1 MRNKKNKKEK
11 HKNSKN
17 KENIGKNFHKE
28 KNSGEK
34 NYNIKK
40 ENQKIKKSE
49 LKEERELKYL
59 RQVLSEYEFT
69 FQEILQLLEWSQ
81 KKRKMY
87 KQILSA
93 WEERGDIYLKRNGK
107 YTLPEKEGF
116 VKGEISVSS
125 GNFGFL
131 DVDGE
136 PSIFVPGTYLN
147 TAMNGDTVLVRILK
161 QSSDNKKREGEVYK
175 VIKRNRD
182 VIVGVFEHSLNFGF
196 VRPRDSP
203 KDIYIPKKL
212 IKGAK
217 TGDLVAVKVDFWGD
231 EERKPEGEVVSIL
244 GSPKDTQ
251 ALISS
256 LLLNEGIEEKFP
268 NEVLQ
273 ELDKIDENISNEL
286 KNRKD
291 LRNLDIITIDGSDA
305 KDLDDAVY
313 VEKIETGYKLFVSI
327 ADVSYYVKENT
338 ELDME
343 ALKRGNSIYLVDRVI
358 PMLPQKLSNNL
369 CSLNPNED
377 KLTFTVE
384 MELDSKGKVIK
395 NDFYKSVIKSKYRMT
410 YENVNK
416 IFEKNEESEE
426 YKNLYDKYR
435 KIDDMLKNMLEL
447 SKIIRNNKKRRGSI
461 DFELPEIK
469 VDLDENKAVKDIILR
484 SRGEAERIIEDFMV
498 IANETVAEKLFW
510 EEIPAIY
517 RVHEDPDKAKI
528 QALNETLIKF
538 GYSIKGLEEIHPG
551 KFQNIIER
559 TTGLPEG
566 YLIHKLILRAMQ
578 RARYANK
585 NLGHFGLASKYY
597 LHFTSPI
604 RRYSDLIVHR
614 MLGRSI
620 EKFMSEK
627 EKTKYTADFEVIAK
641 SISRTERVA
650 DKLEE
655 DSIKIKLIEYM
666 KDKIGEVYV
675 ARLSGMNKNKIFMEL
690 TNHVEV
696 VYNVTTARDNFI
708 YDEENFKIVDK
719 RNNESYTMGS
729 TMKVIIVSAS
739 YSKMEIEVI
748 PYVEEKMKIEEVE
761 EE

>member
-1 MRNKKNKKEK
+1 MGNKKKKER
-11 HKNSKN
+11 HRNI
-17 KENIGKNFHKE
+17 ENNDKDFHKE
-28 KNSGEK
+28 KRFGKK
-34 NYNIKK
+34 NYNTKK
-40 ENQKIKKSE
+40 ENQKTPKME

-59 RQVLSEYEFT
+59 KQVLSEYEFT

-87 KQILSA
+87 KQLLNA
-93 WEERGDIYLKRNGK
+93 WEESGEIYLKRNGK

-116 VKGEISVSS
+116 VKGEISISS

-131 DVDGE
+131 DINGQASVF
-136 PSIFVPGTYLN
+136 IPGAYLN

-161 QSSDNKKREGEVYK
+161 ESSDNKKREGEVYK

-182 VIVGVFEHSLNFGF
+182 VIVGVFEHNLSFGF
-196 VRPRDSP
+196 VRPRNSP

-231 EERKPEGEVVSIL
+231 EERKPEGGIVSIL
-244 GSPKDTQ
+244 GSPKDTE

-273 ELDKIDENISNEL
+273 ELDKIDENFSDEL
-286 KNRKD
+286 ENRKD
-291 LRNLDIITIDGSDA
+291 LRHLDIITIDGSDA

-313 VEKIETGYKLFVSI
+313 VEKTEDGYKLFVSI
-327 ADVSYYVKENT
+327 ADVSYYVRENT
-338 ELDME
+338 ELDTE

-358 PMLPQKLSNNL
+358 PMLPRKLSNNL

-384 MELDSKGKVIK
+384 MDLDKRGKVIK

-410 YENVNK
+410 YENVNT
-416 IFEKNEESEE
+416 ILEKNEESEE
-426 YKNLYDKYR
+426 YRNLYDKYR

-447 SKIIRNNKKRRGSI
+447 SKIIRSNKKRRGSI

-469 VDLDENKAVKDIILR
+469 VVLDENKAVKDIVLR

-517 RVHEDPDKAKI
+517 RVHEDPDKAKV

-538 GYSIKGLEEIHPG
+538 GYSLKGLEEIHPG

-627 EKTKYTADFEVIAK
+627 EKAKYGANFEAIAS

-655 DSIKIKLIEYM
+655 DSVKIKLIEYM
-666 KDKIGEVYV
+666 QDKIGQVYV

-690 TNHVEV
+690 ENHVEV

-729 TMKVIIVSAS
+729 TMKVSIVSAS
-739 YSKMEIEVI
+739 YAKMEIEVI
-748 PYVEEKMKIEEVE
+748 PYVEEKVKIDETE

>member
-1 MRNKKNKKEK
+1 MGNKKKKER
-11 HKNSKN
+11 HRNI
-17 KENIGKNFHKE
+17 ENNDKDFHKE
-28 KNSGEK
+28 KRFGKK
-34 NYNIKK
+34 NYNPKK
-40 ENQKIKKSE
+40 ENQKTPKIE

-59 RQVLSEYEFT
+59 KQVLSEYEFT

-87 KQILSA
+87 KQLLNA
-93 WEERGDIYLKRNGK
+93 WEESGEIYLKRNGK

-116 VKGEISVSS
+116 VKGEISISS

-131 DVDGE
+131 DINGQASVF
-136 PSIFVPGTYLN
+136 IPGAYLN

-161 QSSDNKKREGEVYK
+161 ESSDNKKREGEVYK

-182 VIVGVFEHSLNFGF
+182 VIVGVFEHNLSFGF
-196 VRPRDSP
+196 VRPRNSP

-231 EERKPEGEVVSIL
+231 DERKPEGGIVSIL
-244 GSPKDTQ
+244 GSPKDTE

-273 ELDKIDENISNEL
+273 ELDKIDEDFSDEL
-286 KNRKD
+286 ENRKD
-291 LRNLDIITIDGSDA
+291 LRHLDIITIDGSDA

-313 VEKIETGYKLFVSI
+313 VEKTEDGYKLFVSI
-327 ADVSYYVKENT
+327 ADVSYYVRENT
-338 ELDME
+338 ELDTD

-358 PMLPQKLSNNL
+358 PMLPRKLSNNL

-384 MELDSKGKVIK
+384 MDLDKRGKVVK

-410 YENVNK
+410 YENVNT
-416 IFEKNEESEE
+416 ILEKNEESEE
-426 YKNLYDKYR
+426 YRNLYDKYR
-435 KIDDMLKNMLEL
+435 KIDEMLKNMLEL

-469 VDLDENKAVKDIILR
+469 VVLDENKAVKDIVLR

-517 RVHEDPDKAKI
+517 RVHEDPDKTKV

-538 GYSIKGLEEIHPG
+538 GYSLKGLEEIHPG

-620 EKFMSEK
+620 EKFMNEK
-627 EKTKYTADFEVIAK
+627 EKAKYGANFEAIAS

-655 DSIKIKLIEYM
+655 DSVKIKLIEYM
-666 KDKIGEVYV
+666 QDKIGQVYI

-690 TNHVEV
+690 ENHIEV

-729 TMKVIIVSAS
+729 TMKVSIVSAS
-739 YSKMEIEVI
+739 YAKMEIEVV
-748 PYVEEKMKIEEVE
+748 PYVEEKVKIDEVE
-761 EE
+761 VE

>member
-1 MRNKKNKKEK
+1 MGNKKKKER
-11 HKNSKN
+11 HRNIENSDKD
-17 KENIGKNFHKE
+17 FHKE
-28 KNSGEK
+28 KRFGKK
-34 NYNIKK
+34 NYNAKK
-40 ENQKIKKSE
+40 ENQKTPKME

-59 RQVLSEYEFT
+59 KQVLSEYEFT

-87 KQILSA
+87 KQLLNA
-93 WEERGDIYLKRNGK
+93 WEESGEIYLKRNGK

-116 VKGEISVSS
+116 VKGEISISS

-131 DVDGE
+131 DINGQASVF
-136 PSIFVPGTYLN
+136 IPGTYLN

-161 QSSDNKKREGEVYK
+161 ESSDNKKREGEVYK
-175 VIKRNRD
+175 VIKRNRN
-182 VIVGVFEHSLNFGF
+182 VIVGVFEHNLSFGF
-196 VRPRDSP
+196 VRPRNSP

-212 IKGAK
+212 IRGAK

-231 EERKPEGEVVSIL
+231 DERKPEGGIVSIL
-244 GSPKDTQ
+244 GSPKDTE

-273 ELDKIDENISNEL
+273 ELDKIDEDFSDEL
-286 KNRKD
+286 ENRKD
-291 LRNLDIITIDGSDA
+291 LRHLDIITIDGSDA

-313 VEKIETGYKLFVSI
+313 VEKTEDGYKLFVSI
-327 ADVSYYVKENT
+327 ADVSYYVRENT
-338 ELDME
+338 ELDTE

-358 PMLPQKLSNNL
+358 PMLPRKLSNNL

-377 KLTFTVE
+377 KLAFTVE
-384 MELDSKGKVIK
+384 MDLDKRGKVIK

-410 YENVNK
+410 YENVNT
-416 IFEKNEESEE
+416 ILEKDEDLEE
-426 YKNLYDKYR
+426 YRKLYDKYR
-435 KIDDMLKNMLEL
+435 KIDEMLKNMLEL
-447 SKIIRNNKKRRGSI
+447 SKIIRSNKKRRGSI

-469 VDLDENKAVKDIILR
+469 VVLDENKAVKDIVLR

-517 RVHEDPDKAKI
+517 RVHEDPDKAKV

-538 GYSIKGLEEIHPG
+538 GYSLKGLEEIHPG

-627 EKTKYTADFEVIAK
+627 EKAKYGANFEAIAS
-641 SISRTERVA
+641 SISRTERLA

-655 DSIKIKLIEYM
+655 DSVKIKLIEYM
-666 KDKIGEVYV
+666 QDKIGQVYV

-690 TNHVEV
+690 ENHIEV

-729 TMKVIIVSAS
+729 TMKVSIVSAS
-739 YSKMEIEVI
+739 YAKMEIEVI
-748 PYVEEKMKIEEVE
+748 PYVEERVKIDETE

>member
-1 MRNKKNKKEK
+1 MGNKKKKER
-11 HKNSKN
+11 HRNI
-17 KENIGKNFHKE
+17 ENNDKDFHKE
-28 KNSGEK
+28 KRFGKK
-34 NYNIKK
+34 NYNAKK
-40 ENQKIKKSE
+40 ENQKTPKME
-49 LKEERELKYL
+49 FKEERELKYL
-59 RQVLSEYEFT
+59 KQVLSEYEFT

-87 KQILSA
+87 KQLLNA
-93 WEERGDIYLKRNGK
+93 WEESGEIYLKRNGK

-116 VKGEISVSS
+116 VKGEISISS

-131 DVDGE
+131 DINGQASVF
-136 PSIFVPGTYLN
+136 IPGAYLN

-161 QSSDNKKREGEVYK
+161 ESSDNKKREGEVYK

-182 VIVGVFEHSLNFGF
+182 VIVGVFEHNLSFGF
-196 VRPRDSP
+196 VRPRNSP

-231 EERKPEGEVVSIL
+231 EERKPEGGIVSIL
-244 GSPKDTQ
+244 GSPKDTE

-273 ELDKIDENISNEL
+273 ELDKIDEDFSDEL
-286 KNRKD
+286 ENRKD
-291 LRNLDIITIDGSDA
+291 LRHLDIITIDGSDA

-313 VEKIETGYKLFVSI
+313 VEKTEDGYKLFVSI
-327 ADVSYYVKENT
+327 ADVSYYVRENT
-338 ELDME
+338 ELDTE

-358 PMLPQKLSNNL
+358 PMLPRKLSNNL

-384 MELDSKGKVIK
+384 MDLDKRGKVIK

-410 YENVNK
+410 YENVNT
-416 IFEKNEESEE
+416 ILEKDEDLEE
-426 YKNLYDKYR
+426 YRKLYDKYR
-435 KIDDMLKNMLEL
+435 KIDEMLKNMLEL
-447 SKIIRNNKKRRGSI
+447 SKIIRSNKKRRGSI

-469 VDLDENKAVKDIILR
+469 VVLDENKAVKDIVLR

-517 RVHEDPDKAKI
+517 RVHEDPDKAKV

-538 GYSIKGLEEIHPG
+538 GYSLKGLEEIHPG

-627 EKTKYTADFEVIAK
+627 EKAKYGANFEAIAS
-641 SISRTERVA
+641 SISRTERLA

-655 DSIKIKLIEYM
+655 DSVKIKLIEYM
-666 KDKIGEVYV
+666 QDKIGQVYV

-690 TNHVEV
+690 ENHIEV

-729 TMKVIIVSAS
+729 TMKVSIVSAS
-739 YSKMEIEVI
+739 YAKMEIEVI
-748 PYVEEKMKIEEVE
+748 PYVEEKVKIEEME

>member
-1 MRNKKNKKEK
+1 MGNKKKKER
-11 HKNSKN
+11 HRNI
-17 KENIGKNFHKE
+17 ENNDKDFHKE
-28 KNSGEK
+28 KRFGKK
-34 NYNIKK
+34 NYNAKK
-40 ENQKIKKSE
+40 ENQKTPKME

-59 RQVLSEYEFT
+59 KQVLSEYEFT

-81 KKRKMY
+81 KRRKMY
-87 KQILSA
+87 KQLLNA
-93 WEERGDIYLKRNGK
+93 WEESGEIYLKRNGK

-116 VKGEISVSS
+116 VKGEISISS

-131 DVDGE
+131 DINGQASVF
-136 PSIFVPGTYLN
+136 IPGAYLN

-161 QSSDNKKREGEVYK
+161 ESSDNKKREGEVYK

-182 VIVGVFEHSLNFGF
+182 VIVGVFEHNLSFGF
-196 VRPRDSP
+196 VRPRNSP

-217 TGDLVAVKVDFWGD
+217 TGDLVAVKVDFWGND
-231 EERKPEGEVVSIL
+231 ERKPEGGIVSIL
-244 GSPKDTQ
+244 GSPKDTE

-273 ELDKIDENISNEL
+273 ELDKIDEDFSDEL
-286 KNRKD
+286 ENRKD
-291 LRNLDIITIDGSDA
+291 LRHLDIITIDGSDA

-313 VEKIETGYKLFVSI
+313 VEKTEDGYKLFVSI

-338 ELDME
+338 ELDTE

-358 PMLPQKLSNNL
+358 PMLPRKLSNNL

-384 MELDSKGKVIK
+384 MDLDKRGKVIK

-410 YENVNK
+410 YENVNT
-416 IFEKNEESEE
+416 ILEKNEESEE
-426 YKNLYDKYR
+426 YRNLYDKYR

-447 SKIIRNNKKRRGSI
+447 SKIIRSNKKRRGSI

-469 VDLDENKAVKDIILR
+469 VVLDENKAVKDIVLR

-517 RVHEDPDKAKI
+517 RVHEDPDKAKV

-538 GYSIKGLEEIHPG
+538 GYSLKGLEEIHPG

-627 EKTKYTADFEVIAK
+627 EKAKYGANFEAIAS

-655 DSIKIKLIEYM
+655 DSVKIKLIEYM
-666 KDKIGEVYV
+666 QDKIGQVYV

-690 TNHVEV
+690 ENHIEV

-729 TMKVIIVSAS
+729 TMKVSIVSAS
-739 YSKMEIEVI
+739 YAKMEIEVI
-748 PYVEEKMKIEEVE
+748 PYVEEKVKIDETE